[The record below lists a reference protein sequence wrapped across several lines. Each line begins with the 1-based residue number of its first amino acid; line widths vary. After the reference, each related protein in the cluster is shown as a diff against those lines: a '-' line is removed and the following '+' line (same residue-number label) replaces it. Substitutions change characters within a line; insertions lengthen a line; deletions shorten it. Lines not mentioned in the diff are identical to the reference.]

1 MPGQRR
7 TARPRTRGSRLP
19 TLAGLGAIVVLA
31 SAGAAA
37 YVLAFHPAKPR
48 HVDVLPSKVVNF
60 QSVGL
65 VGEPAQSGGGSPKL
79 VQLLGSQNGPTFSPV
94 QQSAQVNGLPEWTA
108 DLMQGGTYIFI
119 YLPTGQCLTST
130 GPASRTVL
138 QVQRC
143 DLRLQ
148 QRWRRLGNPV
158 VQGGHDFYQ
167 FANAA
172 SGKCLAQVSV
182 SASQPGG
189 AGLAACDPA
198 RPVSQLLAFWWT
210 AS

>member
-7 TARPRTRGSRLP
+7 TARPRSRGSWLP

-37 YVLAFHPAKPR
+37 YVLAFHPAKPE
-48 HVDVLPSKVVNF
+48 HVVALPSKVVNF

-65 VGEPAQSGGGSPKL
+65 VGEPAQSGSGSAKL
-79 VQLLGSQNGPTFSPV
+79 VQLLGSRSGPTFSPV
-94 QQSAQVNGLPEWTA
+94 QPSEQIAGLPQWTA

-119 YLPTGQCLTST
+119 YLPTGQCLAST
-130 GPASRTVL
+130 GPAGRTAL
-138 QVQRC
+138 EVQRC

-148 QRWRRLGNPV
+148 QRWRRLGNGV

-172 SGKCLAQVSV
+172 SGKCLTQVSV
-182 SASQPGG
+182 SASEPGG

-198 RPVSQLLAFWWT
+198 KPVSQLLAFWWT